1 MMYFLDF
8 DRTLFDTEAFIASMQ
23 SRLEA
28 GDLSFAPGELALFI
42 YPDVPEF
49 LRALGN
55 EAVIVT
61 HGNPVLQRMK
71 VESALTGIP
80 RVSVIYVDQEPKG
93 PRVARRLAGSGVPA
107 LFSDDTPLELA
118 SVETCCPNI
127 RLFEMRR
134 DGGVGDGRWPVVRSL
149 FDLPG

>member
-1 MMYFLDF
+1 MMYFLVF
-8 DRTLFDTEAFIASMQ
+8 ARTLFDTEAFVASMQ
-23 SRLEA
+23 SRLA
-28 GDLSFAPGELALFI
+28 VPDDLTFAPGELSPFV

-49 LRALGN
+49 LRLLGN

-61 HGNPVLQRMK
+61 PGNPVLQRMK

-80 RVSVIYVDQEPKG
+80 RISALYVDQELKG
-93 PRVARRLAGSGVPA
+93 PHVATCLAGSGVPA
-107 LFSDDTPLELA
+107 LFSDDTPRELA

-134 DGGVGDGRWPVVRSL
+134 DGGGGDGRWPVVPSL
-149 FDLPG
+149 FDLP

>member
-8 DRTLFDTEAFIASMQ
+8 DRTLFDTEAFVASMQ
-23 SRLEA
+23 SRLA
-28 GDLSFAPGELALFI
+28 VPDDLTFAPGELSPFV

-49 LRALGN
+49 LRLLGN

-80 RVSVIYVDQEPKG
+80 RISALYVDQELKG
-93 PRVARRLAGSGVPA
+93 PHVATCLAGSGVPA
-107 LFSDDTPLELA
+107 LFSDDTPRELA

-149 FDLPG
+149 FDLP